1 MKKESQPGM
10 FKKLLVAN
18 RGEIAVRVLRT
29 AREMG
34 IATVTVYSQADRK
47 SPHVEIADEAVE
59 IGPPAPLESYLNIE
73 RIIGAAKAT
82 GAEAIHPGYGFLAEN
97 ASFAKAC
104 AEANLVFVGPPSDA
118 LRRVGDKLEAR
129 KLALSVGAPVIPGMT
144 AVQPDISAFKK
155 EAQKIGYPVLIK
167 ATAGGGGKG
176 MRVVSSPADLN
187 AGLEAA
193 MRESQTA
200 FGDATVYLEKYIAE
214 PRHIEMQILCDEHGN
229 AVWLGE
235 RECSIQRRH
244 QKIIE
249 ESPSPV
255 MTPELRQEMGQTA
268 VKIAKAAGY
277 RNAGTVEFLYE
288 KGNYYFLEVNAR
300 LQVEHPVTELCT
312 GLDLVALQLHI
323 AAGEPIPF
331 TQAQVSPRGH
341 AVECRIYAEDAA
353 KDFLPSSGVIVALE
367 EPQGPGIRCDSGL
380 REGLEISVHYDPILS
395 KVITYGENRSEAIR
409 RMRRAL
415 SDYVILGVATPI
427 SLLLDILRHPAFLS
441 GELSTH
447 FLDHHFADWKPPRP
461 SETVQ
466 EMALVA
472 AMLARAGVQRGNG
485 SLSPKARP
493 TPWQTIGR
501 WEIAGS

>member
-1 MKKESQPGM
+1 M

-34 IATVTVYSQADRK
+34 IGTVAVYSQADRK
-47 SPHVEIADEAVE
+47 SLHVEIADEAVE
-59 IGPPAPLESYLNIE
+59 IGPPAPLESYLNIP
-73 RIIGAAKAT
+73 RIIKAAKTT

-97 ASFAKAC
+97 APFAKAC
-104 AEANLVFVGPPSDA
+104 KEAGLIFVGPPADA

-129 KLALSVGAPVIPGMT
+129 KLALSVGAPVIPGMIAT
-144 AVQPDISAFKK
+144 QPDIAAFKK

-167 ATAGGGGKG
+167 AAAGGGGKG
-176 MRVVSSPADLN
+176 MRVVSSPSELDE
-187 AGLEAA
+187 GLQGA
-193 MRESQTA
+193 MREAQSA

-255 MTPELRQEMGQTA
+255 MTSQLRQEMGQTA
-268 VKIAKAAGY
+268 VKIVKAAGY

-288 KGNYYFLEVNAR
+288 KGSYYFLEVNAR
-300 LQVEHPVTELCT
+300 LQVEHPVTEFCT

-323 AAGEPIPF
+323 ASGEEIPF
-331 TQAQVSPRGH
+331 SQQEVYPRGH
-341 AVECRIYAEDAA
+341 AIECRIYAEDPTRN
-353 KDFLPSSGVIVALE
+353 FLPSSGVIAVLE
-367 EPQGPGIRCDSGL
+367 EPQGPGVRCDSAL

-395 KVITYGENRSEAIR
+395 KVITYGENRAEAIR

-415 SDYVILGVATPI
+415 SEYMILGVATPI
-427 SLLLDILRHPAFLS
+427 SLLLNILEHPAFVS

-447 FLDHHFADWKPPRP
+447 FLEHHFPNWKPPKASDAVREAALMAVMVAHA
-461 SETVQ
+461 ETQ
-466 EMALVA
+466 H
-472 AMLARAGVQRGNG
+472 G
-485 SLSPKARP
+485 SGAPLSKTQP
-493 TPWQTIGR
+493 TPWQTIGP
-501 WEIAGS
+501 WEIARGAK